1 MPAWLLPAVKLI
13 LPHVGTIV
21 AAAKPHFFTKR
32 KGAVGGDSDSS
43 VVQQQISELQTAAS
57 ENAALVKELA
67 EQLQLTVTA
76 LEQAAAATQERVK
89 RLYAISVAA
98 MLVALAALL
107 AAVIA
112 ITGP

>member
-1 MPAWLLPAVKLI
+1 MPAWLLPAIKLI

-21 AAAKPHFFTKR
+21 AAGKPVFTKR
-32 KGAVGGDSDSS
+32 KAETPENSS
-43 VVQQQISELQTAAS
+43 LVQQQIAELQAAVS

-67 EQLQLTVTA
+67 EQLQLTITA
-76 LEQAAAATQERVK
+76 LETAAAATQERVK

-107 AAVIA
+107 VAIIA
-112 ITGP
+112 LIGP

>member
-21 AAAKPHFFTKR
+21 AAAKPHFFTRR
-32 KGAVGGDSDSS
+32 KGQVEDDPS
-43 VVQQQISELQTAAS
+43 VVQQQITELQAAAS

-67 EQLQLTVTA
+67 EQLQLTITA
-76 LEQAAAATQERVK
+76 LERAAAATQERVK

-98 MLVALAALL
+98 MLVALAAILV
-107 AAVIA
+107 AVIA
-112 ITGP
+112 LVGP

>member
-21 AAAKPHFFTKR
+21 AAATPHFTKR
-32 KGAVGGDSDSS
+32 KSDPGDPSL
-43 VVQQQISELQTAAS
+43 VQQQIAELQAAVS

-76 LEQAAAATQERVK
+76 LEQAAAITQERVR

-98 MLVALAALL
+98 MLVALVALFV
-107 AAVIA
+107 AVFA
-112 ITGP
+112 LMQP

>member
-21 AAAKPHFFTKR
+21 AAAKPVFTKR
-32 KGAVGGDSDSS
+32 RADAGDPG
-43 VVQQQISELQTAAS
+43 VVQQQIAELQAAAS
-57 ENAALVKELA
+57 ENASLVKELA

-76 LEQAAAATQERVK
+76 LERAAAITQERVR

-98 MLVALAALL
+98 MLVALAGLFI
-107 AAVIA
+107 AVIA
-112 ITGP
+112 LLQP

>member
-32 KGAVGGDSDSS
+32 KGEVGDDSS
-43 VVQQQISELQTAAS
+43 VVQQQISELQAAAS

-107 AAVIA
+107 VAIIA

>member
-1 MPAWLLPAVKLI
+1 MPAWLLPAIKLI

-21 AAAKPHFFTKR
+21 AAGKPVFTKR
-32 KGAVGGDSDSS
+32 KAETAENSS
-43 VVQQQISELQTAAS
+43 LVQQQIAELQAAVS

-67 EQLQLTVTA
+67 EQLQLTITA
-76 LEQAAAATQERVK
+76 LETAAAATQERVK

-107 AAVIA
+107 VA
-112 ITGP
+112 IMALMGP

>member
-1 MPAWLLPAVKLI
+1 MPAWLLPAIKLI

-21 AAAKPHFFTKR
+21 AAGKPVFTKR
-32 KGAVGGDSDSS
+32 KAETGDASS
-43 VVQQQISELQTAAS
+43 LVQQQIAELQSAVT

-67 EQLQLTVTA
+67 EQLQLTITA
-76 LEQAAAATQERVK
+76 LEVAAAKTQERVK

-107 AAVIA
+107 VA
-112 ITGP
+112 IVALTR

>member
-32 KGAVGGDSDSS
+32 KGAAGEDSS
-43 VVQQQISELQTAAS
+43 VVQQQISELQAAAS

-98 MLVALAALL
+98 MLVALAAILV
-107 AAVIA
+107 AVIA